1 MPQQGSGRL
10 GREQVDG
17 RPGPQVPCPRVGA
30 GPMTSSQGCQPVV
43 CSGGC
48 CLAQLRD
55 PGVSAHSQL
64 GVRVGAPRATF
75 QLTPLPGLE
84 PEALSSTRGGPCRL
98 SPSMAVRL
106 RAHLATSLSLHLL
119 ICEAG

>member
-1 MPQQGSGRL
+1 MRLVPQHGSGHL

-17 RPGPQVPCPRVGA
+17 RPGPQVLCPRVGA

-75 QLTPLPGLE
+75 QLTPLPSLE
-84 PEALSSTRGGPCRL
+84 PEALLHPQGDPASCTPQWLCDCGPIL
-98 SPSMAVRL
+98 QPP
-106 RAHLATSLSLHLL
+106 
-119 ICEAG
+119 